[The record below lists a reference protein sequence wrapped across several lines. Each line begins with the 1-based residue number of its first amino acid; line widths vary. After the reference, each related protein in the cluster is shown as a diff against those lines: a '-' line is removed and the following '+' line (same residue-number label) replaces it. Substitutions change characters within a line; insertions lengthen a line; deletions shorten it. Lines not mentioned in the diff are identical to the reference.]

1 MFKQYNTKMNKF
13 ISPYVYISSFCN
25 NNCIFCSEA
34 GHNTENSKLRP
45 LGDIKKDICKIKKSY
60 DFINFMGREPTLRDD
75 LIIILKFA
83 KQAGFKQVGLTSNG
97 RLFYYKDFIR
107 SVLKTGI
114 DQIGISLCGPTAE
127 IHDRQT
133 MSPGSFYQTM
143 EGIKNINKFKNPK
156 QNILV
161 NLPLNK
167 LNFMHLGRTLG
178 LLKKLK
184 IKEIGLLYVSPLS
197 KRSCDPKIIMNMSEL
212 GRHTFNIL
220 KKRRLLE
227 TGNSRILLVEF
238 LPCSLPKEAR
248 KYFFPCLEKNQKKV
262 RLPLCM
268 KCIYKDRC
276 DGIHKDYL
284 KIFGSGEFIPF
295 ENNN

>member
-1 MFKQYNTKMNKF
+1 MLKQYDTIMKKF
-13 ISPYVYISSFCN
+13 ISPYVYIGCHCN

-34 GHNTENSKLRP
+34 NNNAESFNFRP
-45 LGDIKKDICKIKKSY
+45 LEDIKNDILKIKGSY

-75 LIIILKFA
+75 LIVILKFA

-107 SVLKTGI
+107 SLLDTGI
-114 DQIGISLCGPTAE
+114 DQIGISLCGPTAA

-133 MSPGSFYQTM
+133 MSPGSFYQTIK
-143 EGIKNINKFKNPK
+143 GIKNINKFKKPK

-167 LNFMHLGRTLG
+167 LNYMHLGRTLD
-178 LLKKLK
+178 LLTRLK
-184 IKEIGLLYVSPLS
+184 IKEIGLLYVYPLS
-197 KRSCDPKIIMNMSEL
+197 KRSRDPKIIMNMSEL
-212 GRHTFNIL
+212 GQHTFNIF

-262 RLPLCM
+262 RIPACLR
-268 KCIYKDRC
+268 CIYKTNC
-276 DGIHKDYL
+276 DGVHKDYL
-284 KIFGSGEFIPF
+284 NMFGPSEFTQV
-295 ENNN
+295 ED